1 MTTDYGDFEEVE
13 QPKAPATGAATP
25 QNKHNS
31 HNSTQNTPEYAPAR
45 ARMPRGRQIIGTVVQ
60 RLGGNRMEVA
70 CTDGKTRNCRVPG
83 RFKRSLWLRLNDVV
97 MVERWEHDDA
107 KGDVIYKY
115 NSSEITQL
123 RKRGMLTAQTST
135 F

>member
-1 MTTDYGDFEEVE
+1 MAQDYGDFEEVE
-13 QPKAPATGAATP
+13 QPNAPVGTATP
-25 QNKHNS
+25 QNKHGS
-31 HNSTQNTPEYAPAR
+31 QHNSNPNPEFAPAR
-45 ARMPRGRQIIGTVVQ
+45 ARMPHGRQMIGTVVQ

-83 RFKRSLWLRLNDVV
+83 RFKRSLWLRLNDTV
-97 MVERWEHDDA
+97 MIERWEHDDD

-123 RKRGMLTAQTST
+123 RKRGMLTQNNSK

>member
-1 MTTDYGDFEEVE
+1 MTADYGDFEEVE
-13 QPKAPATGAATP
+13 QLGAGAAA
-25 QNKHNS
+25 NKGSAHF
-31 HNSTQNTPEYAPAR
+31 TQEYIPTR
-45 ARMPRGRQIIGTVVQ
+45 VRLPRGREIIGTVIQ

-97 MVERWEHDDA
+97 MIERWEHDDG

-115 NSSEITQL
+115 NSSEATQL
-123 RKRGMLTAQTST
+123 RKRGVLVAKENK

>member
-1 MTTDYGDFEEVE
+1 MTADYGDFEEVE
-13 QPKAPATGAATP
+13 QPKVGAAAT
-25 QNKHNS
+25 NKRNTHL
-31 HNSTQNTPEYAPAR
+31 TQGYVPTR
-45 ARMPRGRQIIGTVVQ
+45 VRLPRGREIIGTVIQ
-60 RLGGNRMEVA
+60 RLGGNRMEVL

-97 MVERWEHDDA
+97 MTERWEHDES

-115 NSSEITQL
+115 NSSEATHL
-123 RKRGMLTAQTST
+123 RKRGMLAAKENK

>member
-1 MTTDYGDFEEVE
+1 MAQDYGDFEEVE
-13 QPKAPATGAATP
+13 QPGAPTTNKNAPANP
-25 QNKHNS
+25 QG
-31 HNSTQNTPEYAPAR
+31 YAPAR
-45 ARMPRGRQIIGTVVQ
+45 ARMPHGRQIIGTVVQ

-83 RFKRSLWLRLNDVV
+83 RFKRSLWLRLNDTV
-97 MVERWEHDDA
+97 MIERWEHDDG

-123 RKRGMLTAQTST
+123 RKRGMLASPDSNK